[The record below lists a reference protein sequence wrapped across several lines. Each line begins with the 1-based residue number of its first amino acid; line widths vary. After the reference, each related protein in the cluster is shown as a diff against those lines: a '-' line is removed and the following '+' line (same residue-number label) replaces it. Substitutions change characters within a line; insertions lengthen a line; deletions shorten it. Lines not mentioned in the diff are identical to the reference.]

1 MTIPQLHIG
10 AGTQLGSLTLFPVW
24 TNASGQLGISTGT
37 GSHLEVTELASGPQV
52 GKLSISNHGIT
63 PALLLE
69 GELLEGGHQHRI
81 CARDVILGAGESREV
96 ETFCVERG
104 RWGSGNTS
112 HNRAARR
119 APLSVRAEL
128 HSPQS
133 GNRQGRIWERV
144 SRHQGVNASSP
155 TGSLV
160 DLLNASNSVPT
171 SRRYELP
178 RPLEGQRGAAFG
190 IGGEVLMIEIF
201 GTHSLFLRHYR
212 QVSQAIAM
220 DLQLLT
226 ALPEVATP
234 GQHVRRL
241 ATELTAMNIA
251 PFGHDIFTIR
261 DHGGL
266 ASEPVALQNEHRAFG
281 GIRVARPKRAP
292 QFAHL
297 SVWNTEHPV
306 MSSV

>member
-10 AGTQLGSLTLFPVW
+10 AGTQLGSLTVFPVW

-37 GSHLEVTELASGPQV
+37 GSHLEVAELASGPQV
-52 GKLSISNHGIT
+52 GKLSISNRGTT

-69 GELLEGGHQHRI
+69 GELLEGGHKHRI
-81 CARDVILGAGESREV
+81 CARDVILGVGESREID
-96 ETFCVERG
+96 TYCVERG
-104 RWGSGNTS
+104 RWAGGTS
-112 HNRAARR
+112 HSRSARR
-119 APLSVRAEL
+119 APLTVRAEL
-128 HSPQS
+128 HGPQPAS
-133 GNRQGRIWERV
+133 RQGRIWERV
-144 SRHQGVNASSP
+144 SRHQGVRASSS

-160 DLLNASNSVPT
+160 DLLNASTSAPA

-212 QVSQAIAM
+212 QASQAIAM
-220 DLQLLT
+220 DLQLLI
-226 ALPEVATP
+226 ALPEEATP
-234 GQHVRRL
+234 GQNVHRL
-241 ATELTAMNIA
+241 AAELTAMNIA
-251 PFGHDIFTIR
+251 PFGHDIFTVR

-266 ASEPVALQNEHRAFG
+266 TSEPLALQNGHRALG
-281 GIRVARPKRAP
+281 GIRVARPKRTP

-297 SVWNTEHPV
+297 SVWNTTHPV
-306 MSSV
+306 MASV